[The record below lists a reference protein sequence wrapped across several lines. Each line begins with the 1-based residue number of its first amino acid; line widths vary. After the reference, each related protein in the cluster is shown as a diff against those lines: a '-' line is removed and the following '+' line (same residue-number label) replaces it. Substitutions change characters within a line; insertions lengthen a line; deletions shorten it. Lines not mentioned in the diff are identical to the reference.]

1 MTKQT
6 IALFTLCFVI
16 AATNMAVAAE
26 PTTAQVDYPTG
37 YRQWVHV
44 KSTVIQE
51 GNEAYDV
58 AGGIHHIYANEA
70 AFQALTEGKPYAD
83 GAVFVFDLLMAET
96 RDHAINEGPR
106 KLLGVMQ
113 KDSKKFKDTG
123 GWGFAVF
130 QDDVKDRVPIDSMGC
145 FKCHEPQKD
154 SGYVYSK
161 FRK

>member
-6 IALFTLCFVI
+6 IGAFILCFVI

-26 PTTAQVDYPTG
+26 PTTAQIDYPTG

-58 AGGIHHIYANEA
+58 AGGIHHIYANKA
-70 AFQALTEGKPYAD
+70 AFHALTEGKPYAD

-96 RDHAINEGPR
+96 KDHAINEGPR

-113 KDSKKFKDTG
+113 RRFQEVSRHG
-123 GWGFAVF
+123 GMGVRRVPGRR
-130 QDDVKDRVPIDSMGC
+130 QNRVPIDSMGC

-154 SGYVYSK
+154 SG
-161 FRK
+161 